1 MFLLKELWNHEVH
14 ADEGISISIVCSPVT
29 ADVGNVQHAHIW
41 SHNDAYCCST

>member
-29 ADVGNVQHAHIW
+29 VDVGNVSA
-41 SHNDAYCCST
+41 CSYLVTE